1 MINGSST
8 ILNFTFAYSDS
19 TKTRESSG
27 FIRHSPSFIHQ
38 LVPKKH
44 YLILFVPFLKNIW
57 KSLLIRHDQTDQKGT
72 YSSTMVHPSQII
84 FLCPRQI
91 ITHLNKY
98 SLANLEKIYSNLK
111 LNPKPKIPNLKLQT
125 LIRSIKMT
133 SFGIL

>member
-1 MINGSST
+1 MLTSIGMINGSST
-8 ILNFTFAYSDS
+8 ILNFTPLAFV
-19 TKTRESSG
+19 
-27 FIRHSPSFIHQ
+27 HPSASA
-38 LVPKKH
+38 KKH